1 MLLAKSE
8 SFASATAASTLG
20 SAIDP
25 QLIRIVILRDAVLSE
40 LCRMSAAAIAAS
52 SKSRRPAVDDGG
64 QSRCDMIDHFL
75 LVVGKRTL
83 IATGSII
90 AMRGAEMLAGS

>member
-8 SFASATAASTLG
+8 SLASATAASTLC

-40 LCRMSAAAIAAS
+40 LCHMSAVAIALAS
-52 SKSRRPAVDDGG
+52 SKSRRPAGDDGG
-64 QSRCDMIDHFL
+64 QSRCDYDRHDHFSSWSESEFSL
-75 LVVGKRTL
+75 LPDQSLRCGEQR
-83 IATGSII
+83 
-90 AMRGAEMLAGS
+90 